1 MNRIVVIGSC
11 NMDIV
16 VLADK
21 RPTAGETIMGNELHI
36 AHGGKGA
43 NQAAKSAGKPI
54 FIVGFDGTADAV
66 KAVQDGT
73 LAATI
78 AQQPDKMGKIAI
90 DTAQKVIKG
99 EAVEAKIPV
108 DLKVVTK

>member
-21 RPTAGETIMGNELHI
+21 RPAASET
-36 AHGGKGA
+36 
-43 NQAAKSAGKPI
+43 I
-54 FIVGFDGTADAV
+54 FIVGFDGTADAD
-66 KAVQDGT
+66 KAVKDGT

-78 AQQPDKMGKIAI
+78 AQQP
-90 DTAQKVIKG
+90 
-99 EAVEAKIPV
+99 
-108 DLKVVTK
+108 